1 MNLVKIIPKQIL
13 EQFLIIKTNL
23 VEVPEDNSEEVLPM
37 KPVAIRCQTLRVE
50 ELKRKFD
57 FYQIY

>member
-23 VEVPEDNSEEVLPM
+23 VEVPEDNSEELLPM
-37 KPVAIRCQTLRVE
+37 KPVAIRYQTLRVE
-50 ELKRKFD
+50 ELKRKLD
-57 FYQIY
+57 FT